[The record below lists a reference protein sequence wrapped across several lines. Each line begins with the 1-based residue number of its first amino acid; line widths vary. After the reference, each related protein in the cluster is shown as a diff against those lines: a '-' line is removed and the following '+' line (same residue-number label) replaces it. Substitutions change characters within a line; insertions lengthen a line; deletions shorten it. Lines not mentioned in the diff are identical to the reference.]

1 MTTSHKPTV
10 ALDAEE
16 LDLLDTIRQAAPRH
30 GIDPRQAQAYGIWTV
45 CFRRFCE
52 EEGRPW
58 LWMDSVSS
66 FMDYLDDRPDVS
78 SEERDRA
85 LDGIMFYITDVHRKQ
100 ASEDASTDTAP
111 ADEETETPPSSTKS
125 LFARLLMRYDLRLTA
140 ALRLRRHDVDLTTG
154 TLTLPSDPDH
164 DTRQV
169 RLPTALRQG
178 LTQHLDRVQARST
191 DANPRL
197 FARRALDSSSDTDAD
212 TASALAT
219 RVMQTLDTPPP
230 DASES

>member
-1 MTTSHKPTV
+1 MASSHKPTV

-16 LDLLDTIRQAAPRH
+16 MDLLDTIRQAAPRH
-30 GIDPRQAQAYGIWTV
+30 GIDARQAQAYGIWTV

-66 FMDYLDDRPDVS
+66 FMDYLEDRPDVS

-85 LDGIMFYITDVHRKQ
+85 LDGIMFYITDVHRT
-100 ASEDASTDTAP
+100 AGSDGAAPDDASA
-111 ADEETETPPSSTKS
+111 EEKAERPPGSTKS
-125 LFARLLMRYDLRLTA
+125 LFARLLMQYDLRLTA

-169 RLPTALRQG
+169 RLSGALRKG
-178 LTQHLDRVQARST
+178 LTRHLDRVQARST

-197 FARRALDSSSDTDAD
+197 FGRRALNSSSEPDTDS
-212 TASALAT
+212 ASALAT

-230 DASES
+230 DA